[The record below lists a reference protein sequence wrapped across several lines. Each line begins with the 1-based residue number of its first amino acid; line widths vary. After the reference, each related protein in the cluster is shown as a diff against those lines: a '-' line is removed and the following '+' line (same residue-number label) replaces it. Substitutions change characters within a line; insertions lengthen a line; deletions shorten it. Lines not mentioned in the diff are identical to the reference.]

1 MPECWMTVQLGK
13 DSAKVSGQAQA
24 AHLLQ
29 KGRPEAGREDVVG
42 EAQVDD
48 QGKTWN
54 YKCVNEKDG
63 KSVIWKSFLDIRL
76 F

>member
-48 QGKTWN
+48 QGKT
-54 YKCVNEKDG
+54 
-63 KSVIWKSFLDIRL
+63 
-76 F
+76 